1 MTVLTIHADNETAL
15 ILSLLSEAR
24 SRGLNLKLS
33 LSYTLEQN
41 PFAER
46 YGALISAMSR
56 QMVKDAGLP
65 SYLWPEAARTSIY
78 IQNRIPHR
86 SLGWQSPSEALSSY
100 LGDRAPHWL
109 QAKPDLSNLRI
120 FGCKAFVRIENILR
134 IAKLAPRAAI
144 GFLVGYDASNIW
156 RIWIPAKR
164 RVIRAR
170 DVEFD
175 ETQFFADKAPFP
187 IQILDDSS

>member
-1 MTVLTIHADNETAL
+1 
-15 ILSLLSEAR
+15 
-24 SRGLNLKLS
+24 
-33 LSYTLEQN
+33 
-41 PFAER
+41 
-46 YGALISAMSR
+46 MSR
-56 QMVKDAGLP
+56 QMVTDAGLP
-65 SYLWPEAARTSIY
+65 SYLWHEAAKASIY

-86 SLGWQSPSEALSSY
+86 SLGWQSPSEALAAY

-109 QAKPDLSNLRI
+109 QAKPDLSNLRV
-120 FGCKAFVRIENILR
+120 FGCKAFVRIENIPK

-164 RVIRAR
+164 RIIRAR

-175 ETQFFADKAPFP
+175 ET
-187 IQILDDSS
+187 